1 MGIHFSSFDKFSDK
15 LESIVDRG
23 PEVVDRFLNQE
34 AEVIK
39 GRVQN
44 NTPVRKVNGGRLRTG
59 WHHTPTEGGKCQI
72 YNNVDYAAH
81 VEYGHRTRNGGFV
94 KGRKMLHRGMV
105 QSGKA
110 FEADCAAIFKNLL
123 GG

>member
-15 LESIVDRG
+15 LETIVDRG

-44 NTPVRKVNGGRLRTG
+44 NTPVDTGLLRGR
-59 WHHTPTEGGKCQI
+59 WSHTPASGGQCRSTTTWTMQPMWNMATGPGTE
-72 YNNVDYAAH
+72 D
-81 VEYGHRTRNGGFV
+81 
-94 KGRKMLHRGMV
+94 
-105 QSGKA
+105 S
-110 FEADCAAIFKNLL
+110 
-123 GG
+123 

>member
-1 MGIHFSSFDKFSDK
+1 MGIHFSNFDKFSGK
-15 LESIVDRG
+15 LETITEQGLD
-23 PEVVDRFLNQE
+23 VVDRFLDQE
-34 AEVIK
+34 AETIK
-39 GRVQN
+39 GRVQD
-44 NTPVRKVNGGRLRTG
+44 NTPVDTGLLRER
-59 WHHTPTEGGKCQI
+59 WFHTPASGGKCQI

-94 KGRKMLHRGMV
+94 KGRKMLHRGML

-110 FEADCAAIFKNLL
+110 FEADCAAIYKKLL

>member
-15 LESIVDRG
+15 LETIVDRG

-44 NTPVRKVNGGRLRTG
+44 NTPVDTGLLRGR
-59 WHHTPTEGGKCQI
+59 WSHDQASGGKCQI
-72 YNNVDYAAH
+72 FNNVDYAAH